1 MAARAKSTSTFAV
14 VEEDEDDD
22 DDDAVG
28 EADDE
33 DSEGEGVESYTMP
46 LLVASA
52 LWTARVCD
60 GSSCG
65 TAARFCAFPSKLTRA
80 FSAAQLRSASL
91 KRPSRVEASRLRL

>member
-14 VEEDEDDD
+14 EEDEDEE
-22 DDDAVG
+22 DDAVG

-33 DSEGEGVESYTMP
+33 DSEGEGVESYTIP

-52 LWTARVCD
+52 LWTARVCE
-60 GSSCG
+60 GSSCA
-65 TAARFCAFPSKLTRA
+65 TAARFWTLPSKLTRA

>member
-1 MAARAKSTSTFAV
+1 MAVRAKSTSTFAV
-14 VEEDEDDD
+14 EEDEDEE
-22 DDDAVG
+22 DDAVG

-52 LWTARVCD
+52 LWTARVCE
-60 GSSCG
+60 GSCG
-65 TAARFCAFPSKLTRA
+65 TAARFWALPSKLTRA